1 MQGRDFVR
9 HAGGRE
15 YPRQVDFTWQ
25 RGEEQVL
32 LRLGRREQ
40 KFIEATSLLLA
51 LPPSKRWLARLV
63 ANPYYFRFNTSL
75 DLEIN
80 LSGIADRK
88 QGEALYEIMML
99 R

>member
-1 MQGRDFVR
+1 M
-9 HAGGRE
+9 
-15 YPRQVDFTWQ
+15 
-25 RGEEQVL
+25 L
-32 LRLGRREQ
+32 LRLGRGEQ
-40 KFIEATSLLLA
+40 KLIEATSLLLA
-51 LPPSKRWLARLV
+51 LPPRKRWLARLV

-80 LSGIADRK
+80 LSGLADKK